1 MGNLTFTPILNLP
14 FFIAIRSFSRQR
26 GGFSSFIVRL
36 AIAATAVSVA
46 VMVLAVAFIQGF
58 KYEIREKIFSFW
70 GHVVVTN
77 YSENA
82 SDFNLTEPIH
92 YDSNLVRQISALPYV
107 LQANPFVVRPAIL
120 KTATDMEGIKLKGIS
135 ASYTFPE
142 KLELTG
148 NKIDFRDTNYSR
160 QIILSQSTADKLSVT
175 TGDELQLYF
184 IEKGSTAPRIRK
196 VSVSGIFH
204 TGMEEV
210 DKGYALCDLRMLQRI
225 NGWNADDINGY
236 QVDLDDYNH
245 MEAIADTI
253 FQNYLD
259 APLHSYTMKEV
270 YANIFDW
277 LQLQNIN
284 AQIVLIIMAIVAI
297 INLAVATVI
306 IIVEQARMIGILKS
320 MGMSRITR
328 VFIYHSLI
336 IAAIGILLGNMLAIG
351 ICLLQKQTGFLRL
364 DESTYYMKQV
374 PVRIDW
380 GYALMIDAATLLC
393 CILFMWL
400 PALYIRH
407 IQPVRVLQF
416 K

>member
-1 MGNLTFTPILNLP
+1 
-14 FFIAIRSFSRQR
+14 
-26 GGFSSFIVRL
+26 
-36 AIAATAVSVA
+36 
-46 VMVLAVAFIQGF
+46 MVLSVAFIQGF
-58 KYEIREKIFSFW
+58 KYEIRGKIFSFW
-70 GHVVVTN
+70 GHVVVTD

-82 SDFNLTEPIH
+82 VDFNLTDAIR
-92 YDSNLVRQISALPYV
+92 YDANLMRQINALPHV
-107 LQANPFVVRPAIL
+107 QQAQPFIIRPAIL
-120 KTATDMEGIKLKGIS
+120 KTAADMEGIKLKGIA
-135 ASYTFPE
+135 ASYTFPQ

-148 NKIDFRDTNYSR
+148 NKIDFRDTGYSK
-160 QIILSQSTADKLSVT
+160 QIILSQSTADKLNVKA
-175 TGDELQLYF
+175 GNELQLYF

-196 VSVSGIFH
+196 VLVSGIFH
-204 TGMEEV
+204 TGVEEV
-210 DKGYALCDLRMLQRI
+210 DKSYALCDLRMLQRI
-225 NGWNADDINGY
+225 NGWKADDINGY
-236 QVDLDDYNH
+236 QVDLDDYNY
-245 MEAIADTI
+245 MEAVADTI

-320 MGMSRITR
+320 MGMNHITR
-328 VFIYHSLI
+328 IFINHSLI
-336 IAAIGILLGNMLAIG
+336 IAATGILLGNILALG
-351 ICLLQKQTGFLRL
+351 ICLLQKQTGFLTL
-364 DESTYYMKQV
+364 DESTYYMKHV

-380 GYALMIDAATLLC
+380 GYILLIDAATPVC